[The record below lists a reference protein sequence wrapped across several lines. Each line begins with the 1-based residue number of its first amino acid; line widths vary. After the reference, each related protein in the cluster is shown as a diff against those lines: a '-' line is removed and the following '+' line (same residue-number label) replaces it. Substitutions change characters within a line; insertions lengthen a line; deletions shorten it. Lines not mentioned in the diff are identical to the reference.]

1 LNEGA
6 KLDIKDDGMCFFVA
20 DELFFKTEP
29 DGLRRR
35 EVVDTASMRSGAT
48 MPKSQDL
55 TVQSMRCQ

>member
-6 KLDIKDDGMCFFVA
+6 KLDIKDDGTGFSVA

-29 DGLRRR
+29 DGSRRQ
-35 EVVDTASMRSGAT
+35 EVVDMASMRSGAT

-55 TVQSMRCQ
+55 IVQSMRCQ